1 MFWHGVADRLTG
13 KNKEAW
19 NEGKIR
25 GTVRLVKK
33 EVLDVGDFNASLL
46 DGVHRILGWDDGV
59 AFQLV
64 SATAADPSNG
74 SRGKVG
80 KAAHLEEA
88 VVSLKST
95 TDGETVYRVSFEWDG
110 SQGVPGAVLVRN
122 LQHAEFFLKSLT
134 LEGVPGRGT
143 VVFVANSWIY
153 PHNLYSQERV
163 FFANDPSPSFAD
175 RSRTG

>member
-19 NEGKIR
+19 SEGKIR

-64 SATAADPSNG
+64 SATAADPSKRDPASRPPPPTPLWKIG
-74 SRGKVG
+74 SRPN
-80 KAAHLEEA
+80 APA
-88 VVSLKST
+88 
-95 TDGETVYRVSFEWDG
+95 
-110 SQGVPGAVLVRN
+110 PG
-122 LQHAEFFLKSLT
+122 
-134 LEGVPGRGT
+134 GRG
-143 VVFVANSWIY
+143 
-153 PHNLYSQERV
+153 P
-163 FFANDPSPSFAD
+163 
-175 RSRTG
+175 